1 MNLFYHQNINETV
14 FDLNPEEAQH
24 ALKVKRLRAGEIIL
38 ITDGKG
44 HLGKYQIMQ
53 TQGQKCTVQLLEK
66 IKHQFERACKIHLA
80 IAPTKNM
87 ARMEWMLEK
96 CTEIGLD
103 TLTFLQCQHSERIKL
118 KTDRLEK
125 IAIAALKQSKQ
136 AYLPALMGL
145 ENFEDFVKKKA
156 ENTQKMMAYV
166 PEMGSTHL
174 FHQLQAAQNL
184 LVLVGPEGDFSP
196 QEVSLAL
203 EQGFQLVSLG
213 NTVLR
218 TETAGLVACQTFHLK
233 NL

>member
-1 MNLFYHQNINETV
+1 MNLFYHQDIHEAS

-24 ALKVKRLRAGEIIL
+24 ALKVKRLRVGEAVL

-44 HLGKYQIMQ
+44 NLGKYQIVQ
-53 TQGQKCTVQLLEK
+53 AQGQKCTVQLLEK
-66 IKHQFERACKIHLA
+66 IENQTERACKIHLG

-87 ARMEWMLEK
+87 ARIEWMLEK

-125 IAIAALKQSKQ
+125 IAVAALKQSKQ
-136 AYLPALMGL
+136 AYLPELMGL
-145 ENFEDFVKKKA
+145 EDFEDFIKKDFK
-156 ENTQKMMAYV
+156 NTQKKIAFV
-166 PEMGSTHL
+166 PQMGSNYL
-174 FHQLQAAQNL
+174 FHQIKAAQDV
-184 LVLVGPEGDFSP
+184 LVLIGPEGDFSP
-196 QEVSLAL
+196 EEVNLAL
-203 EQGFQLVSLG
+203 EQGFQTVSLG